1 MRVAFLTL
9 LLAAA
14 TSATVFAGT
23 AAASGPPAPGK
34 ELIDLTCEGFDQPIT
49 VSVARGDDNNGA
61 GQIVGMQGHGIPVS
75 FTFTITD
82 ETTGDVVDS
91 ETGQVGGGHAHP
103 NQATT
108 ACSGTLFEGAASD
121 FFGDELPPDVSA
133 DDTIVVTIDVL
144 VILKP

>member
-1 MRVAFLTL
+1 MRIAFLTL

-14 TSATVFAGT
+14 AGATVFAGT
-23 AAASGPPAPGK
+23 AAASGPAAPGK
-34 ELIDLTCEGFDQPIT
+34 QLIELTCQGFEQPVT

-82 ETTGDVVDS
+82 ETTAEVLDS

-108 ACSGTLFEGAASD
+108 ECSGTLFEGSASD
-121 FFGDELPPDVSA
+121 FFGNDLPLGVSA
-133 DDTIVVTIDVL
+133 DDTLVVTIDIVV
-144 VILKP
+144 VIKP